1 MESKAVIVA
10 GTLILAPRSL
20 FRRQV
25 PCRIASS
32 ASISGASRSFYSPA
46 KSVNGSVRVVR
57 RFCVSALVSDSTPA
71 ICFGGICVE
80 RCSVVEQK
88 HKVECYL
95 YTGCGAERT
104 LLLVDL
110 ALETLVESRIS
121 GFPVV
126 DDDGKLVGLVS
137 DYDLLALDIIS
148 ELQYCS
154 VAQTLGFGLQTSN
167 VYPYK
172 AVPDGNGLQL
182 SDGSLFPEVDSN
194 WKVFN
199 ELQRSLGKTSG
210 RLVADVMTPVPVVVR
225 EKTNLEDAARLLLE
239 TRFRRLPVVDAD
251 GKLVGILTRGNVI
264 RAALEI
270 KSDGEEGAHQ

>member
-1 MESKAVIVA
+1 MMESKAVIVI

-20 FRRQV
+20 SRRQL

-46 KSVNGSVRVVR
+46 KSVNGSVRIVR
-57 RFCVSALVSDSTPA
+57 RFCVSALVSNSTPSKTRVYNVGD
-71 ICFGGICVE
+71 FMT
-80 RCSVVEQK
+80 RDLQVVKPSTTIDE
-88 HKVECYL
+88 
-95 YTGCGAERT
+95 
-104 LLLVDL
+104 

-148 ELQYCS
+148 
-154 VAQTLGFGLQTSN
+154 
-167 VYPYK
+167 
-172 AVPDGNGLQL
+172 GNGLQL

-225 EKTNLEDAARLLLE
+225 EKTNLEDAARLLLQ